1 MNKNIKLIAVILVMV
16 LAFIGVYFLYTSLSE
31 KYATDNLVTEKPQT
45 DEKNSGESEE
55 SQDYAQ
61 NSAPDFSVI
70 DADGNKI
77 KLSDMKGKPVVLNFW
92 ATWCYFCTVEMPDF
106 EEMYKKYGGNVQFM
120 MVDLTDG
127 NRETVDVAKEHIS
140 DNEFTFPVYFDT
152 DFEAANAYGISGI
165 PATYFID
172 AKGKLIAYKNGMMEL
187 DLIEKGIEM
196 IID

>member
-106 EEMYKKYGGNVQFM
+106 EEMHKKYGGNVQFM